1 MASENKKRKA
11 RNTYLS
17 NGADKKDGKLKGEM
31 YFTKRQ
37 RKKNNAIDE
46 INWNLRKGD
55 WVTCKECKFG
65 KQCKY
70 GIYCRLKDRCL
81 VTDRAENCND
91 YDLKTEIKRYRER
104 TKEREE

>member
-17 NGADKKDGKLKGEM
+17 NDADKKDGKLKREM

-46 INWNLRKGD
+46 IN
-55 WVTCKECKFG
+55 
-65 KQCKY
+65 
-70 GIYCRLKDRCL
+70 
-81 VTDRAENCND
+81 
-91 YDLKTEIKRYRER
+91 
-104 TKEREE
+104 